1 MKKITNQLS
10 REAVA
15 VKVQLQE
22 FNQNRR
28 MIRNLLAEKKMLMD
42 MCDMLKSSGS
52 IMSDGGETFSKQEQL
67 LFRLENINAKI
78 SDLLTKTANT
88 ESILLSAMDTLTPT
102 EYNMLWER
110 YAVGKNIAQLCKEF
124 YYSDRWLHKRYNQLF
139 NKLIPYVLK
148 EEKFNEEIKSLELE
162 AK

>member
-1 MKKITNQLS
+1 MEKITNQLS

-110 YAVGKNIAQLCKEF
+110 YANGKTITRLCQEF
-124 YYSDRWLHKRYNQLF
+124 YYSERNLRYRYNRLF
-139 NKLIPYVLK
+139 EKLIPLVLRQDD
-148 EEKFNEEIKSLELE
+148 FNEEIKNIQEGL
-162 AK
+162 